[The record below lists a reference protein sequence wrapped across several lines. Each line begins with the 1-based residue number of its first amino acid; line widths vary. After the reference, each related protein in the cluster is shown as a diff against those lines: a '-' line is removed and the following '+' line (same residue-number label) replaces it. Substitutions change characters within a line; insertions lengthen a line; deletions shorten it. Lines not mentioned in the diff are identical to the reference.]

1 MQVANEILDR
11 DPSLL
16 HRVSVA
22 HGDRRNLD
30 WEETYERRLAGAIF
44 ERIHR
49 ATSQRGIPLV
59 IQSIPSESQQPYRL
73 IEMFP
78 FEEFDVYRKGVPFSP
93 AKRVLDPHVG
103 KKLLYWER
111 SHGHWTPHS
120 HALAGR
126 ALAKLILDERILEGA
141 RLTPAAWPWR
151 GGGYSNR

>member
-1 MQVANEILDR
+1 MKEAVNHRLKHRVVEANVRNLDR
-11 DPSLL
+11 AANNA
-16 HRVSVA
+16 SVA

-78 FEEFDVYRKGVPFSP
+78 FEEFDVYRKGTSQ
-93 AKRVLDPHVG
+93 
-103 KKLLYWER
+103 
-111 SHGHWTPHS
+111 
-120 HALAGR
+120 
-126 ALAKLILDERILEGA
+126 
-141 RLTPAAWPWR
+141 
-151 GGGYSNR
+151 